1 MKIVSDTK
9 GNHGKGINSEL
20 FSSFFI
26 GGRQNLFIKKTTPSC
41 ITSACLLVITTKGDY
56 QMKKI
61 YCQIGMLGVLLA
73 FALPAF
79 SQSNVACPV
88 ETPYED
94 AGGNPVTF
102 QDKFGYDVLEK
113 MQCNKRR
120 SNVKMVMQVNAFEV
134 GPENNRRPYG
144 FRNLPN
150 IIKDFEMTHGIEN
163 WRIAI
168 VIHSGGFPFVE
179 KGNDYEDLVKSYAK
193 HPNVD
198 IYYCLNTAAARGHKT
213 EDIVEGVKFV
223 PAGLSSIM
231 DLQYQGYKYI
241 QP

>member
-1 MKIVSDTK
+1 MKNT
-9 GNHGKGINSEL
+9 
-20 FSSFFI
+20 
-26 GGRQNLFIKKTTPSC
+26 
-41 ITSACLLVITTKGDY
+41 
-56 QMKKI
+56 

-88 ETPYED
+88 ETPYTGPDE
-94 AGGNPVTF
+94 NPVSF
-102 QDKFGYDVLEK
+102 QDMFGHDVLEK

-120 SNVKMVMQVNAFEV
+120 SSVKMVMQVNAFEV
-134 GPENNRRPYG
+134 GPPGNRRPYG

-150 IIKDFEMTHGIEN
+150 IIKDFEKTHGIEN
-163 WRIAI
+163 WKIAI

-179 KGNDYEDLVKSYAK
+179 KGNNYEDLVENYAN

-213 EDIVEGVKFV
+213 TDIVDGVKFV

>member
-1 MKIVSDTK
+1 M
-9 GNHGKGINSEL
+9 
-20 FSSFFI
+20 
-26 GGRQNLFIKKTTPSC
+26 
-41 ITSACLLVITTKGDY
+41 LVITTKGDY

-79 SQSNVACPV
+79 SKSNVACPV

-94 AGGNPVTF
+94 AGGSPVTF

-134 GPENNRRPYG
+134 GPVANKKPYG

-150 IIKDFEMTHGIEN
+150 IIKDFEKTHGIEN
-163 WRIAI
+163 WRIAV
-168 VIHSGGFPFVE
+168 VIHSGGFPFVV
-179 KGNDYEDLVKSYAK
+179 KGNDYEELVSNYAN
-193 HPNVD
+193 HPKVD
-198 IYYCLNTAAARGHKT
+198 VYYCLNTAAARGHKT
-213 EDIVEGVKFV
+213 NDIVDGVKFV

>member
-1 MKIVSDTK
+1 MKNT
-9 GNHGKGINSEL
+9 
-20 FSSFFI
+20 
-26 GGRQNLFIKKTTPSC
+26 
-41 ITSACLLVITTKGDY
+41 
-56 QMKKI
+56 

-88 ETPYED
+88 ETPYTGPDE
-94 AGGNPVTF
+94 NPVSF
-102 QDKFGYDVLEK
+102 QHMFGHDVLEK

-120 SNVKMVMQVNAFEV
+120 SSVKMVMQVNAFEV
-134 GPENNRRPYG
+134 GPPGNRRPYG

-150 IIKDFEMTHGIEN
+150 IIKDFEKTHGIEN
-163 WRIAI
+163 WKIAI

-179 KGNDYEDLVKSYAK
+179 KGNNYEDLVENYAN

-198 IYYCLNTAAARGHKT
+198 VYYCLNTAAARGHKT
-213 EDIVEGVKFV
+213 TDIVDGVKFV